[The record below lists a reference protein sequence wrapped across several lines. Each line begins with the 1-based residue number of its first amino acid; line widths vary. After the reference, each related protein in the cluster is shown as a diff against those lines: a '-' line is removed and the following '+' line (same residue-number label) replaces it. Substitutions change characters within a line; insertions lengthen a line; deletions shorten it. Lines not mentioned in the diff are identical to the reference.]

1 MTQTKSSTN
10 IRFTARVLVLG
21 GPMRL
26 RVVFS
31 TLALILFCHI
41 SFADCSDP
49 DLKGKIDLLQRQ
61 IELTTVQMI
70 EEKVLAIQAQQQ
82 FLDFEKES
90 SKKLFYLSTAVGI
103 TTSALVGYLFF
114 RTDEEGSSLGIP
126 QIDSAISLFQ
136 SLLTG
141 TYILGASFGAGIASR
156 LFALRKIQVSP
167 NEVEQNFYAW
177 NEKAKVFANDINAL
191 GASSFEEWLELF
203 GKKFDEVRLE
213 IASYADSSAQN
224 NGKDGFATF
233 GTVQTS
239 QFQIVALGHVAQLQT
254 YRLEIG
260 ALQTIQKNLEV
271 RCLGVN

>member
-1 MTQTKSSTN
+1 
-10 IRFTARVLVLG
+10 
-21 GPMRL
+21 MRL